1 MVLNQLQVIM
11 NKKLFLCFIVLLTF
25 NVFLLA
31 EHETYYVNHTKMPSL
46 TIIKEANIKDN
57 RYEYSIENEYGTEIC
72 KAKEASLNFRSV
84 REFIASEEA
93 YSQADKIRI
102 TWNFKEDDG
111 TNVDDDIYILKLKE
125 INRKN
130 QSKSITYMYN
140 IVLDSKSPIIQ
151 PSLSASNVYKNRKD
165 FISIL
170 MDNNSEKA
178 NKWQVILDNKHVLY
192 ESNLSENESLFF
204 PSGVGISFD
213 DYRTLAEG
221 PHMITVIAK
230 DCAGNTT
237 EELLPFDVSLY
248 PLQLSIFSSSDGIT
262 YNLDNTIKPFRFVG
276 TGISGTYWTA
286 IIKDILGNTHF
297 SQYHDS
303 AFDVTCPP
311 FIWDGISSLTGN
323 KSPEGTYVA
332 EIVCRDSAGNEL
344 SGSTLFYIGKEKVI
358 DENYGKPP
366 FILGEYK
373 NNEFILNLK
382 NYTETISEANLTVK
396 NNDQILYESPIA
408 DINNIL
414 WDGIDFQG
422 NNILSTGEIY
432 TFILQVTDSNQQTT
446 DYETSI
452 MTPLIYGDKVQ
463 FRQRI
468 KVDSIYFDAND
479 SNIFSDNGYFLKNSK
494 SLRCLVTALKLQMND
509 NDILVVAGN
518 ANYTTFPYTNLMLKE
533 KYELI
538 ELSKKRA
545 EIVKKILVFY
555 GLPEDKIVVIA
566 NGGDNYEVEPNSL
579 ENWKNRRVEFFIE
592 TKEE

>member
-31 EHETYYVNHTKMPSL
+31 EHETYYVNHTKTPSI
-46 TIIKEANIKDN
+46 TIIKKANIKDN
-57 RYEYSIENEYGTEIC
+57 RYEYSIENKYGREIC
-72 KAKEASLNFRSV
+72 KPKEASLNFRSV
-84 REFIASEEA
+84 REFIASEET
-93 YSQADKIRI
+93 YSQADEIII
-102 TWNFKEDDG
+102 TWKFKEDNG
-111 TNVDDDIYILKLKE
+111 KNVDDDIYTLKIKE

-130 QSKSITYMYN
+130 QSKSITYISN
-140 IVLDSKSPIIQ
+140 IVLDSKSPYIK
-151 PSLSASNVYKNRKD
+151 PSLSAINVYKNRRD

-192 ESNLSENESLFF
+192 ESKLSENENLFF

-213 DYRTLAEG
+213 DYRFLPEG
-221 PHMITVIAK
+221 PHMITVTAK

-237 EELLPFDVSLY
+237 EKNLIFEVSQY
-248 PLQLSIFSSSDGIT
+248 KLQLSVFSSSDGVT
-262 YNLDNTIKPFRFVG
+262 YNLDGSITPFKFIG
-276 TGISGTYWTA
+276 TGMSGNYWYTN
-286 IIKDILGNTHF
+286 IKDSLGNIHF
-297 SQYHDS
+297 SQYLEGE
-303 AFDVTCPP
+303 FDVTCPP
-311 FIWDGISSLTGN
+311 FLWDGISSLTGN
-323 KSPEGTYVA
+323 KSLEGAYIA
-332 EIVCRDSAGNEL
+332 EIQCRDSAGNEL
-344 SGSTLFYIGKEKVI
+344 SGCTSFYVGKEKLI

-382 NYTETISEANLTVK
+382 NYTETISDAKLTVK
-396 NNDQILYESPIA
+396 NSEQLLYESVIP
-408 DINNIL
+408 DVDNII
-414 WDGIDFQG
+414 WDGVDLHG

-432 TFILQVTDSNQQTT
+432 KFTLQVTDDNQKTT

-463 FRQRI
+463 FHQRI

-494 SLRCLVTALKLQMND
+494 SLRCLATALKLQMND

-518 ANYTTFPYTNLMLKE
+518 ANYTTFPHTNLMLKE